1 MIPIIAVIKSNDD
14 AAIVAHFSAS
24 LARGSLDRRK
34 KLANSKYVS
43 IQRKILILNKY

>member
-1 MIPIIAVIKSNDD
+1 MIPIIAAIKSNDD